1 LFSGSS
7 DGVGSTTVNPSTIIV
22 AADKTEIR
30 QVLAPIHIAIPFG
43 AIVAAG
49 MLGLGEEVRV
59 AKHTR
64 ILSRDLR
71 FPLCDALLFEWT
83 SWLDSWFY

>member
-1 LFSGSS
+1 
-7 DGVGSTTVNPSTIIV
+7 V
-22 AADKTEIR
+22 AADKTEIG
-30 QVLAPIHIAIPFG
+30 QVLAPFTLQTPFG
-43 AIVAAG
+43 AIAAAG

-64 ILSRDLR
+64 ILSRDLT